1 MYIKALENTEMI
13 HKAYEIM
20 RNINEIVG
28 ENTDYDEAVDEEL
41 MVRLFRKIDFF
52 YFFCLVGTSKIESSK
67 SFIKN

>member
-41 MVRLFRKIDFF
+41 MVRLFRKYTFIFF
-52 YFFCLVGTSKIESSK
+52 MSCRHKQ
-67 SFIKN
+67 N